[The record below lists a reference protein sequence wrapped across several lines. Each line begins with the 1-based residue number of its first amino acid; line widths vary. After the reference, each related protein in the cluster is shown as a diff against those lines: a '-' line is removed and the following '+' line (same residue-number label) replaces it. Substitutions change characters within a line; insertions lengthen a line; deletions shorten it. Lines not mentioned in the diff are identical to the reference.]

1 MNKTLNIERI
11 VGIQYQ
17 VTVGNNDFMFS
28 EQGAAIKFA
37 TLARYSCTETK
48 WDEEPYEVS
57 IRFIPIMEKE
67 EEEPEEVK
75 ESEEVKEDAG
85 EA

>member
-1 MNKTLNIERI
+1 MNKTLNVERI

-17 VTVGNNDFMFS
+17 VTVGNNEFEFTSPSDAM
-28 EQGAAIKFA
+28 KFA

-57 IRFIPIMEKE
+57 IKFIPIMEKE
-67 EEEPEEVK
+67 EEEEPEEV
-75 ESEEVKEDAG
+75 EEVKEDAG